1 MARASLFKQCAE
13 RGVIDDR
20 DHRDAGG
27 HARAWRFRG
36 ADVPAERPHS
46 DVASLGS
53 SIGSSRSGD
62 VPIVHRLKL
71 PSSLPSTRKPSLA
84 SSDVSSLP
92 TSSRRPSRAS
102 SLSKTASPWLRSPS
116 PRPPGATLLT
126 AGPQASY
133 ERPKRSVP
141 DRLPSIGGSRASSP
155 EGGRQRCITAEELDR
170 QFQEYL
176 ENEMCETST
185 KDHRASDQ
193 LMNPMW
199 RNLHKEGED
208 KLEAMEKLMAEEVR
222 KRHHSHSL
230 EAKMEW
236 DLLSATEA
244 FHRVG
249 DTTDRVQ
256 QNIQRLKNMMAANL
270 AY

>member
-71 PSSLPSTRKPSLA
+71 PSSMPSTRKPSLA
-84 SSDVSSLP
+84 SDVSSAP
-92 TSSRRPSRAS
+92 TSRRPSRAS
-102 SLSKTASPWLRSPS
+102 SKTATPRLPSPS
-116 PRPPGATLLT
+116 PRPPGPTLLT
-126 AGPQASY
+126 AGPQATY

-141 DRLPSIGGSRASSP
+141 DRLQSIGGSRASSA
-155 EGGRQRCITAEELDR
+155 EWGRQRCFTAEELDR
-170 QFQEYL
+170 QVREYL
-176 ENEMCETST
+176 ENEVCENS
-185 KDHRASDQ
+185 KEDFSFKSIASDQ
-193 LMNPMW
+193 LRNAMW
-199 RNLHKEGED
+199 RNRHKEE
-208 KLEAMEKLMAEEVR
+208 KLEALEKLTAEEVR
-222 KRHHSHSL
+222 NWHHCRSL
-230 EAKMEW
+230 TAQMEW
-236 DLLSATEA
+236 DQLSAAEA
-244 FHRVG
+244 FQRIG

-256 QNIQRLKNMMAANL
+256 QNIQRLKNMMAVHL